1 MARYGSAWVSGL
13 ALLLIAGIGGC
24 EVRGVPFTGGA
35 GRTAGPVTVYV
46 ANEGD
51 GTVTP
56 IRAAS
61 HAAGRPIRVGPAPAL
76 IAISPMARPR
86 MWSASAVSCP
96 MRRLRSR

>member
-61 HAAGRPIRVGPAPAL
+61 HAAGIPRAPHPPMP
-76 IAISPMARPR
+76 AISSSARPHAHAD
-86 MWSASAVSCP
+86 SYLAT
-96 MRRLRSR
+96 